1 MSTPKPAGRSESLTS
16 ELVTELR
23 AAFELARPAA
33 IIALDVTG
41 TAVGKVAGLLG
52 ELAGKLEQGGPDG
65 RS

>member
-1 MSTPKPAGRSESLTS
+1 VSAPKPPESLTG
-16 ELVTELR
+16 ELVAELR

-33 IIALDVTG
+33 IVTLDVLG
-41 TAVGKVAGLLG
+41 TAVGKLGGVLG